1 MNYLQIIF
9 LMLSIVF
16 ISCMVNKTNI
26 VQTKINIELRQELQT
41 VLLKDQ
47 GIRELL
53 SSNLS
58 EEKKA

>member
-1 MNYLQIIF
+1 
-9 LMLSIVF
+9 
-16 ISCMVNKTNI
+16 MVNKTNI